1 MDIHKSCGLARSYYN
16 IRYRDHKQTRWLCR
30 TCFHNFMLSISG
42 QTFVKTTH
50 TGLTETDA
58 SQKQMNWNIPLPEGA
73 QHMKDIHILMLVK
86 TLKSYTKTQVN
97 PLF

>member
-1 MDIHKSCGLARSYYN
+1 
-16 IRYRDHKQTRWLCR
+16 
-30 TCFHNFMLSISG
+30 MLSITG

-58 SQKQMNWNIPLPEGA
+58 SQKQMNWNIPLLEGA
-73 QHMKDIHILMLVK
+73 QHIKDIHILMPVK
-86 TLKSYTKTQVN
+86 TFYTETQVN

>member
-1 MDIHKSCGLARSYYN
+1 MSINGVYLNTILSSCTFQILH
-16 IRYRDHKQTRWLCR
+16 RYIY
-30 TCFHNFMLSISG
+30 FHDFMLSITG

-50 TGLTETDA
+50 TGLTESDA

-73 QHMKDIHILMLVK
+73 QHMKDIHILMLVI
-86 TLKSYTKTQVN
+86 TVTFYTITQVK

>member
-1 MDIHKSCGLARSYYN
+1 MSINGVYLNTILSSCTFQILHKYIY
-16 IRYRDHKQTRWLCR
+16 
-30 TCFHNFMLSISG
+30 FHDFMLSITG

-50 TGLTETDA
+50 SGLTESDA